1 MLAVVVATVSV
12 GCGGSGQPPLGP
24 EHVTDRERAAD
35 RERADER
42 PERYRLVMP
51 DRVVQKRYE
60 REYDVSSP
68 DETLAELMEGQVD
81 GAEPVFGVYKPAGRG
96 EFSGGTITVTGVYG
110 VVLSPVTAR
119 DELLDVLDRRD
130 LVQRVVA
137 APRTITPPGSAE
149 PLLCRVVE
157 RGYEGDEYTSL
168 RASCTW
174 AEASTVVTV
183 ATAAETPPSRSELDA
198 FAAVAGAM
206 RDDVRVGY

>member
-1 MLAVVVATVSV
+1 MLAVLVATVSV
-12 GCGGSGQPPLGP
+12 GCGGSGQAPLGP

-35 RERADER
+35 RERANER

-51 DRVVQKRYE
+51 DRVVHERYE
-60 REYDVSSP
+60 REYDVSAP

-81 GAEPVFGVYKPAGRG
+81 GAEPVFGVYKLAGRG
-96 EFSGGTITVTGVYG
+96 KFSDGSITVTGVYG

-130 LVQRVVA
+130 LVQRVLV
-137 APRTITPPGSAE
+137 APRTITPPGSEE

-157 RGYEGDEYTSL
+157 RGYEEDEYTSMS
-168 RASCTW
+168 ASCAW

-183 ATAAETPPSRSELDA
+183 ATLVKSPPSEDELDA